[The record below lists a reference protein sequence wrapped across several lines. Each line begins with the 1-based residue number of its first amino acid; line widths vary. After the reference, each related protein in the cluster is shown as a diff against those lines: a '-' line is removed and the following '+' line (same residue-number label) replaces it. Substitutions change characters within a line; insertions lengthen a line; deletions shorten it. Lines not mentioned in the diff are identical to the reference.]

1 MIFLYIFLFLLF
13 FLHFKKIFLCFY
25 VKTGLLIVP
34 FLHVYCCCLAGGI
47 ASESLIGP
55 QAGLV
60 TTFLAIGVPVS
71 LSWSYLV
78 PELFAQVS
86 MMLCFCYK
94 DKVVLLG
101 FYR

>member
-1 MIFLYIFLFLLF
+1 MFLL
-13 FLHFKKIFLCFY
+13 
-25 VKTGLLIVP
+25 KTGLLIVL
-34 FLHVYCCCLAGGI
+34 FLYVYCCLGGGI
-47 ASESLIGP
+47 AFESLIGP

>member
-1 MIFLYIFLFLLF
+1 MFLL
-13 FLHFKKIFLCFY
+13 
-25 VKTGLLIVP
+25 KTGLLIVL
-34 FLHVYCCCLAGGI
+34 FLYLYCCCLGGGI
-47 ASESLIGP
+47 AFESLIGP

-71 LSWSYLV
+71 LSGSYLV